1 MNLSVRDVT
10 GEILVVSQFTLYG
23 DCRKGKRPS
32 FSDAASP
39 ERARELYELFVQI
52 LRESVAVQTRVQT
65 GVFGA
70 SMQVELLNDG
80 PVTFL
85 WEK

>member
-52 LRESVAVQTRVQT
+52 LRESVAVQT